1 MPAVRAA
8 PGPRRAPVS
17 KDQRASPPD
26 HLKVLAE
33 GEIEV
38 KGRMPWSSNCTYLVI
53 CSLGEEKAPAIYK
66 PASGE
71 RPLWDF
77 PPGLYMREVAAY
89 ALSEA
94 LGWRIVPDTIVREDA
109 PMGRGSL
116 QRFMPADFSQHY
128 LTLVEDPLYH
138 QELKKIA
145 VFDLLSNNADRKSGH
160 CLLADPNWAG
170 HSDGFPSPSGKQVE
184 TLSQPAPAKVKLWAV
199 DHGLC
204 FLTEPKLRTVIWDFA
219 GQAIADDLL
228 EDVSKLLPLPARL
241 LTDLEHLLHLD
252 EIKSLQRRAQS
263 ILDKP
268 YFPVPTGSH
277 YDWPWPLI

>member
-1 MPAVRAA
+1 M
-8 PGPRRAPVS
+8 S

-26 HLKVLAE
+26 HLKLLAE

-38 KGRMPWSSNCTYLVI
+38 KGRMPWSSNRTYLVI
-53 CSLGEEKAPAIYK
+53 CSLGSKRAPAIYK

-77 PPGLYMREVAAY
+77 PPGLYRREVAAY
-89 ALSEA
+89 ALSDA

-138 QELKKIA
+138 KELRKIA
-145 VFDLLSNNADRKSGH
+145 VFDLLANNADRKSGH
-160 CLLADPNWAG
+160 CLLADPNWDG
-170 HSDGFPSPSGKQVE
+170 HSHGPASDRSAWSSGKQE
-184 TLSQPAPAKVKLWAV
+184 RKLSEPAPAKAKLWAV

-219 GQAIADDLL
+219 GKPIPDDLL
-228 EDVSKLLPLPARL
+228 EDVSKLLPLPDGL
-241 LTDLEHLLHLD
+241 LTDLERLLRPD
-252 EIKSLQRRAQS
+252 EVRSIQRRAQS

-268 YFPVPTGSH
+268 HFPMPTGSH